1 MTMTIIYLKGTVMF
15 TEQQYYAIKEI
26 LIRYTMPKDQLGFE
40 SLDDIIRMIDNALNQ
55 QRI

>member
-1 MTMTIIYLKGTVMF
+1 MTMTIIYLKGTVML